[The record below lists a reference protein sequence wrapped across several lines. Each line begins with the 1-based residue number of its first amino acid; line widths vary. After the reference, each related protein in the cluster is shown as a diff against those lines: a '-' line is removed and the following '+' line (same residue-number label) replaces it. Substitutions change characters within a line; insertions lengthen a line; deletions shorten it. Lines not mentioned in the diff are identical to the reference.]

1 MCTWRNYSESLSS
14 TSWEHLR
21 NYICFER
28 FQFVAAKYE
37 INVWKIKIM
46 FINRWKNTKLNYTN
60 WICFRGFMIC
70 LPDTTFYS
78 DKKWASFATP
88 TKQNHWSWENCV
100 IFLDIFPPSPGKNR
114 LFRSKFLHC
123 CLCFILLSFGN
134 LWRITVC
141 ATLSRSELSISFL
154 PHFWGGKTG
163 SGTVWAETAFYVKVS
178 NRSFCCF
185 IWSNFNF

>member
-1 MCTWRNYSESLSS
+1 
-14 TSWEHLR
+14 
-21 NYICFER
+21 
-28 FQFVAAKYE
+28 
-37 INVWKIKIM
+37 
-46 FINRWKNTKLNYTN
+46 
-60 WICFRGFMIC
+60 MIC

-123 CLCFILLSFGN
+123 CLCFLLLSFGN

-163 SGTVWAETAFYVKVS
+163 SGTVWAETAFYVNVS
-178 NRSFCCF
+178 NSSFCCF
-185 IWSNFNF
+185 IWSNFNFSIICCLLMKWDWEKLHWETFK